1 MRKDFHMKTIRN
13 YLNRKGQGIVE
24 YAVLLSFIMGLTMML
39 NGANL
44 GGAVMGVF
52 DDVTYVLARINGKS
66 FDVPAAIAMLKD
78 LTEVQKNDIYSAGG
92 TGEGGTSINR
102 GMLRSQWLKEGDGNA
117 REIAGIKTKRDDSCH
132 EKHVCG
138 STAGV

>member
-1 MRKDFHMKTIRN
+1 
-13 YLNRKGQGIVE
+13 
-24 YAVLLSFIMGLTMML
+24 MGLAMML

-44 GGAVMGVF
+44 GGAVKGVF

-92 TGEGGTSINR
+92 TSEGGTSINR

-132 EKHVCG
+132 EKHVRG
-138 STAGV
+138 NTAGV

>member
-1 MRKDFHMKTIRN
+1 MKTIRN

-66 FDVPAAIAMLKD
+66 
-78 LTEVQKNDIYSAGG
+78 
-92 TGEGGTSINR
+92 GEGGTSINR